1 MSDEAGN
8 RACGSAAEGEAAPC
22 FQSGSTGADGS
33 SVSDCRLCGRQAAG
47 GRDAAVTGW
56 EVRLREGQQL
66 YLKGQRG
73 DSIFVLRRGL
83 VKETV
88 PGAQGSERI
97 ARLVGPG
104 GATGLAAML
113 QQSHRHAA
121 QVISEGVACRVPA
134 FRLSQALRADPA
146 VAGMVLAKWQGAID
160 DTDRVIG
167 SFSTGPARARLARF
181 ILYLGDSVGRGARVR
196 RREAAELIGVTP
208 VSVTRL
214 LGEFKREGLV
224 SESGTRLQAWHAERL
239 QALAEP
245 RV

>member
-1 MSDEAGN
+1 MGDIKGFGV
-8 RACGSAAEGEAAPC
+8 CGSAGDGEPAPC
-22 FQSGSTGADGS
+22 FQAVRPGADGPA
-33 SVSDCRLCGRQAAG
+33 VGDCRLCGRQSVGAH
-47 GRDAAVTGW
+47 DAAVTGW
-56 EVRLREGQQL
+56 EVRLREGQLL

-73 DSIFVLRRGL
+73 DSVFVLRRGL

-88 PGAQGSERI
+88 PGARGSERI

-113 QQSHRHAA
+113 QQSHRHGA

-134 FRLSQALRADPA
+134 FRLSQALRSDP
-146 VAGMVLAKWQGAID
+146 VALGLVLAKWQGAID

-181 ILYLGDSVGRGARVR
+181 ILYLADSVGRGARVR

-214 LGEFKREGLV
+214 LGEFKREGLM
-224 SESGTRLQAWHAERL
+224 SESGTRLQAWHTERL

-245 RV
+245 GA